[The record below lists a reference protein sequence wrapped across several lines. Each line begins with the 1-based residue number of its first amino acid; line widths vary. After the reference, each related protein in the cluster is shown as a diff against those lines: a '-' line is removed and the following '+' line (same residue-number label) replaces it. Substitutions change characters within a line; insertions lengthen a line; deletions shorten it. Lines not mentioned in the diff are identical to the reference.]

1 MTGTAKADG
10 MLSALDAAAALVDRA
25 LAAGADA
32 ADAVAMEG
40 TSLGVSWRLGKLED
54 VERSE
59 GRDIG
64 LRVFIGRRQASV
76 STTDLSETSLA
87 PMIERVVAMARAA
100 PEDVWCGLADA
111 ALLARDWPDLD
122 IEDKSPPPTAEQLAA
137 LASEAEE
144 AALAV
149 DGVTNSS
156 GAGAGWGRS
165 SVALVARDAAGRGF
179 AGTYAGTF
187 CSISCSVL
195 AGEGT
200 AMERDY
206 DHMTA
211 RHGHDLESATA
222 IGRRAG
228 EKAVRRLHPRK
239 VSSQAVPVVYDP
251 RVSGGLVGHFASAI
265 SGTSI
270 ARGTSFLKNE
280 MDRAVFARGISIVD
294 DPHMKRGLRS
304 KPFDGEGVANR
315 RMNLIDDGRLT
326 TWLLDS
332 ATARQLG
339 LVSTGHA
346 ARGTGGSPSPAPTNL
361 YMEKGCLGVKELIAD
376 IGQGLYITELIG
388 MGINGVTGDYSRGA
402 SGFWIENGEITYPV
416 SEITV
421 AGNLKDMF
429 LNMTPADDLEFRHGT
444 NAPTVRVEGMTVA
457 GT

>member
-1 MTGTAKADG
+1 MTRPAEADKR
-10 MLSALDAAAALVDRA
+10 LSTLDMAASLVDRA
-25 LAAGADA
+25 LRAGAEA
-32 ADAVAMEG
+32 AEAIAMEG
-40 TSLGVSWRLGKLED
+40 ISLGVSWRLGKLED

-59 GRDIG
+59 GCDVG
-64 LRVFIGRRQASV
+64 LRVFIGQRQASV
-76 STTDLSETSLA
+76 STTDLSEASLA

-100 PEDVWCGLADA
+100 PEDPYCGLADA

-122 IEDKSPPPTAEQLAA
+122 IEDTSVPPTAEQLAA
-137 LASEAEE
+137 FAAEAEE

-149 DGVTNSS
+149 NGVSNSS

-165 SVALVARDAAGRGF
+165 GVALVTRPSDDGGF
-179 AGTYAGTF
+179 AGSYAGTS

-195 AGEGT
+195 AGDGT

-206 DHMTA
+206 DYTTA
-211 RHGHDLESATA
+211 RHGRDLEGAAA

-239 VSSQAVPVVYDP
+239 VRSQAVPVVYDP

-270 ARGTSFLKNE
+270 ARGTSFLKND
-280 MDRAVFARGISIVD
+280 MGRAVFAPGISIVD

-304 KPFDGEGVANR
+304 KPFDGEGVRNG
-315 RMNLIDDGRLT
+315 RMMLIDDGRLT

-346 ARGTGGSPSPAPTNL
+346 ARGTGGPPSPASTNL
-361 YMEKGCLGVKELIAD
+361 YMEAGCLGVKELIAD
-376 IGQGLYITELIG
+376 IKQGLYVTELIG

-402 SGFWIENGEITYPV
+402 SGFWIENGEIAYPV

>member
-1 MTGTAKADG
+1 MTRTATAGG
-10 MLSALDAAAALVDRA
+10 MPSALNAASALVDRA
-25 LAAGADA
+25 LKAGAEA
-32 ADAVAMEG
+32 AEAVAMEG
-40 TSLGVSWRLGKLED
+40 ISLGVSWRLGKLED

-59 GRDIG
+59 GCDVS
-64 LRVFIGRRQASV
+64 LRVFIGKRQASV
-76 STTDLSETSLA
+76 STTDLSEASLA

-100 PEDVWCGLADA
+100 PEDPYCGLADA

-122 IEDKSPPPTAEQLAA
+122 IEDKSVPPTAEQLAA
-137 LASEAEE
+137 FAAEAEE

-149 DGVTNSS
+149 EGVTNSS

-165 SVALVARDAAGRGF
+165 GVALVTGYGSGNGF
-179 AGTYAGTF
+179 AGSYAGTS
-187 CSISCSVL
+187 CSVSCSVL
-195 AGEGT
+195 AGDGT

-206 DHMTA
+206 DYTTA
-211 RHGHDLESATA
+211 RHAQDLEGAA
-222 IGRRAG
+222 VIGKRAG

-239 VSSQAVPVVYDP
+239 VPSQTVPVVYDP
-251 RVSGGLVGHFASAI
+251 RVSGGLVGHFSSAI

-270 ARGTSFLKNE
+270 ARGTSFLKND
-280 MDRAVFARGISIVD
+280 MGRSIFADGVSIVD

-304 KPFDGEGVANR
+304 KPFDGEGVGNS
-315 RMNLIDDGRLT
+315 RMILVENGRLM

-339 LVSTGHA
+339 LATTGHA
-346 ARGTGGSPSPAPTNL
+346 ARGAGGPPSPAPTNL
-361 YMEKGCLGVKELIAD
+361 YMEAGCLNVNELIAD
-376 IGQGLYITELIG
+376 IKQGLYVTELIG

-402 SGFWIENGEITYPV
+402 SGFWIENGEIVYPV

-444 NAPTVRVEGMTVA
+444 NAPTIRVEGMTVA